1 MGRHFKTDDDQTSS
15 ASSTS
20 SGTHFNTST
29 TSSTQT
35 STSTSTSSNA
45 YTYFSDDYPR
55 VSYAEGSVYQ
65 QGDNRPTEP
74 KKKKHTVR
82 NVIIVILI
90 ILVIV
95 AAVVGYAGYTLYAS
109 AVIVKD
115 EAENLV
121 SEISSLESQLSEG
134 EVDDLP
140 QMAAS
145 ISESVDTIEAEINT
159 DIWQLA
165 AQLPVIGQD
174 VQSVQTLISVADDLV
189 DQALVPLADSL
200 SDLSLPSLFQDG
212 TINVDLITELCDS
225 VTSVIPIIQSSIE
238 TIEALP
244 EFNISQLQT
253 IMDSVVEPLQEI
265 EALLEEVEPI
275 LNILPNFFGADG
287 ETRTYLIIAQNNS
300 ELRATGGLPGS
311 WGTITISD
319 GVISMGEFTSILH
332 LDGLEVEIS
341 EEELLAIGTNMNT
354 DPAQVNCIADFTRV
368 GEMAREYWI
377 QVGYGEVDGVIA
389 VDPVFL
395 QSLLAVTG
403 GFTTSDGTVVDG
415 TNAAELL
422 LSEVY
427 WTYGDDADAQDAYFI
442 EVAGLAFESIMSNIG
457 DANTDDLLAAIEEGA
472 EEGRLLVWMYDEDEE
487 ELMIELGFGGEI
499 DDDPTTPVLGVYLCD
514 DTYSKISWYASVQT
528 EIGEGVVNEDGTT
541 TYSVTTTITNTLTEE
556 IAEDAPT
563 YVTGGNSLKRST
575 TDMLDF
581 VYLYAPAGGSI
592 SNVTVSE
599 GGLLDGYGISDC
611 MMNGIEVITMR
622 THVEGGE
629 SITITYDVTVS
640 AEATE
645 MLTLRTTPLAQESL
659 M

>member
-15 ASSTS
+15 VSSTS
-20 SGTHFNTST
+20 NGAHFNTST

-95 AAVVGYAGYTLYAS
+95 VALVGYAGYTLYAS
-109 AVIVKD
+109 AVTVKD

-121 SEISSLESQLSEG
+121 SEISSLESYLSEG

-212 TINVDLITELCDS
+212 SIKVDLITELCDS

-275 LNILPNFFGADG
+275 LNILPNFFGSDG

-332 LDGLEVEIS
+332 LDGLEVEVS
-341 EEELLAIGTNMNT
+341 DEELLAVATNLNT

-442 EVAGLAFESIMSNIG
+442 EVAGLAFESIMSNLG

-487 ELMIELGFGGEI
+487 DLMIELGFGGEI
-499 DDDPTTPVLGVYLCD
+499 DDDPTTPVLGVYLSD

-563 YVTGGNSLKRST
+563 YVTGYNSLKRST
-575 TDMLDF
+575 SDMLDF

-599 GGLLDGYGISDC
+599 GGLLDGYGISDY

-645 MLTLRTTPLAQESL
+645 TLTLRTTPLAQESL